1 MFNINISLEFLLEE
15 LSHNRIDDSII
26 KQIKFQEF
34 DELVYN
40 YVKLNEERF
49 VKENGVD
56 YIYEIMDIMIKTTNS
71 LNNHDFLNNHFKDI
85 KRYPI
90 IFVLDALSVTLKKYW
105 QNVHDDVFDYMLD
118 NYYFYDEKDLE
129 NKKIIYDQL
138 KGYIECDK
146 LNEFAANVI
155 FIEKL
160 FEFEDIEYLE
170 DNYSNTNVSI
180 DELIKVIQTGNVNS
194 LDKLDTFISILKWN
208 LPNNNGFLPYKK
220 LNALKVFESK
230 EDWSNNELKLWS
242 DNFYY
247 IDFKYDSAFD
257 IENSISNTI
266 KAESK
271 HISEMNKKF
280 PNYRH
285 D

>member
-15 LSHNRIDDSII
+15 LSHNRINDSII

-49 VKENGVD
+49 VKEKGVD
-56 YIYEIMDIMIKTTNS
+56 YINEIMDIMVKTTNS

-90 IFVLDALSVTLKKYW
+90 IFVLDALSLTLKKYW
-105 QNVHDDVFDYMLD
+105 KNVHDDVFDYMLN
-118 NYYFYDEKDLE
+118 NYYFYDEEDLE

-146 LNEFAANVI
+146 LNEFAANII

-208 LPNNNGFLPYKK
+208 LPNNNGLLPYKK

-230 EDWSNNELKLWS
+230 EDWSNNELELWS

-247 IDFKYDSAFD
+247 IDFEYDSAFD
-257 IENSISNTI
+257 IENSISNAI
-266 KAESK
+266 KAESE
-271 HISEMNKKF
+271 HISEMHKKF

>member
-15 LSHNRIDDSII
+15 LSHNRINDSII

-49 VKENGVD
+49 VKERGVD
-56 YIYEIMDIMIKTTNS
+56 YINEIIDIMIKTTNS

-105 QNVHDDVFDYMLD
+105 KNVHDDVFDYMLN
-118 NYYFYDEKDLE
+118 NYYFYDEEDLE

-146 LNEFAANVI
+146 LNEFAANII

-208 LPNNNGFLPYKK
+208 LPDNNGLLPYKK

-230 EDWSNNELKLWS
+230 EDWSNNELELWS

-247 IDFKYDSAFD
+247 IDFEYDSAFD
-257 IENSISNTI
+257 IENSISNAI
-266 KAESK
+266 KAEVE

>member
-105 QNVHDDVFDYMLD
+105 QNVHDDVFDYMLN
-118 NYYFYDEKDLE
+118 NYYFYDEEDLE

-146 LNEFAANVI
+146 LNEFAANII

-208 LPNNNGFLPYKK
+208 LPDNNGLRPYKK

-247 IDFKYDSAFD
+247 IDFEYDSAFD
-257 IENSISNTI
+257 IENSISNDI
-266 KAESK
+266 KAEVE

>member
-15 LSHNRIDDSII
+15 LSHNRINDSII

-49 VKENGVD
+49 EKERGVD
-56 YIYEIMDIMIKTTNS
+56 YINEIIDIMIKTTNS

-105 QNVHDDVFDYMLD
+105 QNVHDDVFDYMLN
-118 NYYFYDEKDLE
+118 NYYFYDEEDLE

-146 LNEFAANVI
+146 LNEFAANII

-208 LPNNNGFLPYKK
+208 LPDNNGLRPYKK

-247 IDFKYDSAFD
+247 IDFEYDSAFD
-257 IENSISNTI
+257 IENSISNDI
-266 KAESK
+266 KAEVE

>member
-34 DELVYN
+34 DKLVYN

-105 QNVHDDVFDYMLD
+105 KNVHDDVFDYMLD

-208 LPNNNGFLPYKK
+208 LPDNNGLHPYKK

-230 EDWSNNELKLWS
+230 EDWSNNELELWS

-247 IDFKYDSAFD
+247 IDFEYDSAFD
-257 IENSISNTI
+257 IENSISNAI